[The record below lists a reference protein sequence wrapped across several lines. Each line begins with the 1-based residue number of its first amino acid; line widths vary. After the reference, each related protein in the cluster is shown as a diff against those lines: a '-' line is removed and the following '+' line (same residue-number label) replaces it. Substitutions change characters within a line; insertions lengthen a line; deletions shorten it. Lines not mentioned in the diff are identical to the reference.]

1 MNMPSLITLPNGP
14 KMRAT
19 FSVTELNR
27 RLAMLRAQLQAL
39 ELDAVVLTSIH
50 NVNYFGDF
58 LYCSFGRSYALV
70 VTQDRSTL
78 ITTNIDGG
86 QGYRRS
92 LGDNLI
98 YTDWQR
104 DNYFRAVREAVPQG
118 ARRVRPRVRP
128 CQPRSST

>member
-58 LYCSFGRSYALV
+58 LYCSFGRSY
-70 VTQDRSTL
+70 
-78 ITTNIDGG
+78 
-86 QGYRRS
+86 
-92 LGDNLI
+92 
-98 YTDWQR
+98 DWW
-104 DNYFRAVREAVPQG
+104 
-118 ARRVRPRVRP
+118 
-128 CQPRSST
+128 